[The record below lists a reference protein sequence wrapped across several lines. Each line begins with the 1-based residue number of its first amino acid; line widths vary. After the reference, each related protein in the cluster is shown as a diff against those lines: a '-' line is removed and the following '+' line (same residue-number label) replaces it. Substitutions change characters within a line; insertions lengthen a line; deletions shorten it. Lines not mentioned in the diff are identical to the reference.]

1 MDPLLTD
8 LYEFTMAAAFLA
20 EGRAEAPATF
30 SLFVRNLPPGRGYL
44 VAAGLHDA
52 LRFLRDWSFDAE
64 ARSRLAAVTR
74 QLGAPFDAAFLDWM
88 AGLRFTGR
96 VRAVPEGRIV
106 FASEPLLEVD
116 GPLGAVQLLETA
128 LLNLLTYPT
137 AVATKCARCREAAGD
152 ATLVDFGLRRAHG
165 TDAGLHLA
173 RGGAITG
180 FAATSNVAAAA
191 RYGLPA
197 SGTMAHSYI
206 TAVACGAAAGELDAF
221 RSFARHY
228 PGDPVLL
235 VDTWDTATGVGH
247 AVTVAGELAAGKL
260 GGRGRRLA
268 GVRLDSGD
276 LVALAKAA
284 RAELDAAGLP
294 DAAIFLSGGL
304 DEYEIARIRAAGA
317 PVDGYGVGT
326 NVATSA
332 DAPALESV
340 YKLVAVDGQPM
351 AKRSTGKATLPGAKQ
366 VWRRPGFG
374 GDVLALAEAPPEA
387 SGAPNAEPLLVEV
400 DLTALPDDREAV
412 ARARERFEA
421 DWSTLPS
428 PHRDLTDPTRYEVE
442 LSEGLKALRDGTSGT
457 G

>member
-8 LYEFTMAAAFLA
+8 LYEFTMAAAMLA

-44 VAAGLHDA
+44 VAAGIHDA
-52 LRFLRDWSFDAE
+52 LRFLRDWSFDAG
-64 ARSRLAAVTR
+64 ALDRLAAT
-74 QLGAPFDAAFLDWM
+74 AAFDPAFFNWL

-96 VRAVPEGRIV
+96 VRAVPEGRLV
-106 FASEPLLEVD
+106 FADEPLLEID

-128 LLNLLTYPT
+128 LLNLVTYPT
-137 AVATKCARCREAAGD
+137 AVATKCARCRAAAGE

-165 TDAGLHLA
+165 AEAGFQLA

-197 SGTMAHSYI
+197 SGTMAHSYV
-206 TAVACGAAAGELDAF
+206 TALAGGQAAGELDAF
-221 RSFARHY
+221 RSFARRY

-235 VDTWDTATGVGH
+235 VDTWDTGTGVGH
-247 AVTVAGELAAGKL
+247 AITVARELAAGAL
-260 GGRGRRLA
+260 GGGGRRLA

-276 LVALAKAA
+276 LVGLAKTA

-294 DAAIFLSGGL
+294 EVAIFLSGGL
-304 DEYEIARIRAAGA
+304 DEYEITRIRAAGA

-326 NVATSA
+326 NVATAA
-332 DAPALESV
+332 DAPALETV
-340 YKLVAVDGQPM
+340 YKLVAVDGRPM

-374 GDVLALAEAPPEA
+374 GDVLALAGEPMA
-387 SGAPNAEPLLVEV
+387 GAVGAGRAEPLLVAV
-400 DLTALPDDREAV
+400 DLEALPDDRAAV
-412 ARARERFEA
+412 SAAHDRFES
-421 DWSTLPS
+421 DWSALPS
-428 PHRDLTDPTRYEVE
+428 SFKDLTNPTRYEVE
-442 LSEGLKALRDGTSGT
+442 RSEALKALTDSTIGT